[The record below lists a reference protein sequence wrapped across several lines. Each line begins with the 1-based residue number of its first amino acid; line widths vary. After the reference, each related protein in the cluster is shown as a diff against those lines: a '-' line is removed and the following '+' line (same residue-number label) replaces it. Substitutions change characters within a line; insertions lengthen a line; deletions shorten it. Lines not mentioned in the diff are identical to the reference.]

1 MLLLLYALSGLTA
14 LAYEV
19 LWSRMLALQFGV
31 SVWGVVVSVAAFMLG
46 LGLGSLALARYRT
59 HARGALFRLAALE
72 ALAAVF
78 SMGLPG
84 VVKVANPLWDQW
96 APLVSPALWHGAL
109 AASALVF
116 LALPA
121 MLLGAGFPLVLQA
134 FSQRPRALAL
144 AYGVNTLGAVLGA
157 LLPLALLPLFGWGL
171 SLRLVAFLGLLVAAG
186 FALKASFTP
195 SGQAAVLA
203 SGALPNRR
211 SLLIYAAVGAATL
224 MVEIAWTRLFGLVML
239 RTEFVLAL
247 VLAVFLLG
255 IGLGSLAA
263 RLPWVQRLASTLPWL
278 ASLCL
283 LASLGWLPWFSAW
296 LEVAHWDSLTAAL
309 FTQGLLLTLLT
320 LPATLCFGAWLPLC
334 SQQRSD
340 QGVWLYGA
348 NSLGAAL
355 GAMVAGWVLIPLLG
369 SAGTLSLAAILILLT
384 GLLLWPQGR
393 ASWGVVPMALLALF
407 LGAMPPAARLL
418 PQSLSGSVDLYHF
431 EDAVAMTEVV
441 EQPNKVR
448 ILLTDLQ
455 RRDAA
460 TDPDALYLQ
469 QNQSRLPLLLHPNPH
484 SVLYLGV
491 GTGISASGALAF
503 GGLDLTG
510 VELSRGAI
518 QAASQWFA
526 PWNQGVM
533 GSMQVS
539 QDDARHYLSAHAQT
553 YDVIVG
559 DLFHPDLAGVSS
571 LLSVQQFARARARL
585 NPDGFFVQWLA
596 LNQLDQ
602 TSLQVVLRSFRQVFP
617 QGQMFL
623 DGMHLA
629 LLGPRDQWT
638 GLSGLNRHWQDL
650 TPLQRQNATANEG
663 YQVWA
668 GRYWGPIPQSAGPVQ
683 DEWSPLIEFTIPR
696 LYYGHGENLI
706 QTLGWVARQRPR
718 VEQAAELLAVPAG
731 ERAAFERA
739 YIGTDLW
746 FHGMLATL
754 GNQPEQARK
763 LFGMAQMANPE
774 DYWIDHAWK
783 DMGGVK

>member
-19 LWSRMLALQFGV
+19 LWSRMLSLQFGV

-72 ALAAVF
+72 ALAAIF

-84 VVKVANPLWDQW
+84 VVKTATPLWDQW
-96 APLVSPALWHGAL
+96 ASVASPALWHGAL
-109 AASALVF
+109 AFSALVF

-134 FSQRPRALAL
+134 FAQRPKSLAL

-157 LLPLALLPLFGWGL
+157 LLPLVLLPLFGWGL

-186 FALKASFTP
+186 FALKASFTSP
-195 SGQAAVLA
+195 GPAAVLA
-203 SGALPNRR
+203 SEALPNRR
-211 SLLIYAAVGAATL
+211 SLLIYAAVGATTL

-239 RTEFVLAL
+239 RTEYVLAL

-255 IGLGSLAA
+255 LGLGSLLA
-263 RLPWVQRLASTLPWL
+263 RWAPLQRRVGWLPWL
-278 ASLCL
+278 AALTV
-283 LASLGWLPWFSAW
+283 LASLWWLPGFSAW
-296 LEVAHWDSLTAAL
+296 LETAQWNSLGSAML
-309 FTQGLLLTLLT
+309 GQGLLLTLLT
-320 LPATLCFGAWLPLC
+320 LPATLCFGAWLPLV
-334 SQQRSD
+334 SQQQTSS
-340 QGVWLYGA
+340 GVALYGA

-355 GAMVAGWVLIPLLG
+355 GAALAGWVFIPWLG
-369 SAGTLSLAAILILLT
+369 SCATLALAAWLMLVLGI
-384 GLLLWPQGR
+384 LLWPQRQPWCLSILVGFVGIFS
-393 ASWGVVPMALLALF
+393 AF
-407 LGAMPPAARLL
+407 MPPAAQLL
-418 PQSLSGSVDLYHF
+418 PHALSGSTDVYRY

-441 EQPNKVR
+441 EQPSKVR

-455 RRDAA
+455 RRDAS

-469 QNQSRLPLLLHPNPH
+469 QNQSRLPLLLHPHPH

-510 VELSRGAI
+510 VELSQGAI
-518 QAASQWFA
+518 QAATLWFA

-533 GSMQVS
+533 GRMQVS
-539 QDDARHYLSAHAQT
+539 QDDARHYLSAHAQS

-585 NPDGFFVQWLA
+585 NPDGLFVQWVA

-638 GLSGLNRHWQDL
+638 GLSGLTRHWQDL

-663 YQVWA
+663 SLVWA

-696 LYYGHGENLI
+696 LYYGHGENLT
-706 QTLGWVARQRPR
+706 QTLDWVARQRPR
-718 VEQAAELLAVPAG
+718 VEQAAQLLAVPAG
-731 ERAAFERA
+731 QRAAFERA

-754 GNQPEQARK
+754 SNQPEQAK
-763 LFGMAQMANPE
+763 KFLGMAQMAHPE
-774 DYWIDHAWK
+774 DYWIDHSWK
-783 DMGGVK
+783 DLRGVK